1 MNAFAFAITATLN
14 RVLEALNKTPDEVF
28 GDGEIV
34 FLDLKMCRD
43 PAQLGAKIHELFHKV
58 IMHIEMENQMAED
71 DLSNQMLAYIHSH
84 YNEDISLLDL
94 GAHFDLSQCYMSN
107 LFKDAT
113 GENFKDYLSR
123 YRIKKAKEILAEDPG
138 IKNNEL
144 AKRIGCNTVAT
155 LFRLFNKYEGMSP
168 GQYVKNMKLQN
179 TAKEDDQT
187 DV

>member
-14 RVLEALNKTPDEVF
+14 RVLESLNKTSDEVF
-28 GDGEIV
+28 GDGDIV

-43 PAQLGAKIHELFHKV
+43 PEELGVKIHEVFHKV
-58 IMHIEMENQMAED
+58 ITHIDMENKIAED

-84 YNEDISLLDL
+84 YNEDISLLDI
-94 GAHFDLSQCYMSN
+94 GGHFNLSQCYTST
-107 LFKDAT
+107 LFKDTT

-123 YRIKKAKEILAEDPG
+123 YRIKKAKEILAQDPG

-144 AKRIGCNTVAT
+144 AKMIGCNTVAT

-168 GQYVKNMKLQN
+168 GQYVKSMK
-179 TAKEDDQT
+179 A
-187 DV
+187 